1 MLLKGNRFVT
11 ASPHHTHTTQLCC
24 IHVDE
29 HAACLQLCH
38 MIDSFLHFERYVCER
53 HFLNEYVHLCM
64 CTMYVHACMLMLF
77 ICLSLPLSFDN
88 NNISD
93 IGAEALSEAL
103 RNCPRLQY
111 LSWVSHIPYGFVCV
125 TWSALCCILSYTC
138 TYVCES
144 SCSCTCIWVYACLWK
159 KNDF

>member
-1 MLLKGNRFVT
+1 MYKCVLLKGNRFV
-11 ASPHHTHTTQLCC
+11 C

-38 MIDSFLHFERYVCER
+38 MIDSFLHFEWYVCER
-53 HFLNEYVHLCM
+53 HFLNAYVHLCM

-77 ICLSLPLSFDN
+77 ICLSLPLGLDD

-111 LSWVSHIPYGFVCV
+111 L
-125 TWSALCCILSYTC
+125 L
-138 TYVCES
+138 
-144 SCSCTCIWVYACLWK
+144 
-159 KNDF
+159 